1 MPLTYLS
8 EENCDKHI
16 TPSHLM
22 YGRNINRRNIVND
35 NDNVITLDKTLI
47 KTRIKHVTA
56 VSNHFWNRF
65 YKEYLLILREKHCY
79 HKNNTNEKRELKI
92 NDVVLIQANKITP
105 RNNLK
110 RGKVEKLIVSRD
122 SQIRGAVSRVYN
134 KRKDSTFLL
143 KRPVQKWIPFEIMRL
158 VYFQT
163 RTKKRCRILVV
174 QRSST

>member
-1 MPLTYLS
+1 M
-8 EENCDKHI
+8 
-16 TPSHLM
+16 
-22 YGRNINRRNIVND
+22 
-35 NDNVITLDKTLI
+35 I
-47 KTRIKHVTA
+47 KARVEHVTA

-65 YKEYLLILREKHCY
+65 YKEHLLILREKHCY
-79 HKNNTNEKRELKI
+79 HKNNTKEKRELKI

-105 RNNLK
+105 RNNWK